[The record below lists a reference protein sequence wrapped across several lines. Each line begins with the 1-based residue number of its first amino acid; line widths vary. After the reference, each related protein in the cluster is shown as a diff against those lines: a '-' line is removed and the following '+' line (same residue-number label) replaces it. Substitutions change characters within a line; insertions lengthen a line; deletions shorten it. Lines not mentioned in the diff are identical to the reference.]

1 MEYIHYGI
9 NQNDFNISLLKKAQ
23 NQPYAI
29 KISEMPQMK
38 GLAMYV
44 NKPLQGTGFWAS
56 RKNATNGWKEWC
68 ISEDFNTE
76 SLKSYT
82 IFELT
87 DNARVY
93 IVNNKQDVDYL
104 KQKYSLPNEAGIDF
118 TKLNQDY
125 DAIDVT
131 TMDNGVYHALYLW
144 DCESI
149 LILNPEIIIIKGEN
163 NGNVIK
169 K

>member
-23 NQPYAI
+23 NQPYAL
-29 KISEMPQMK
+29 KISKMPKMK

-56 RKNATNGWKEWC
+56 RKNVTNGWKEWC
-68 ISEDFNTE
+68 ISEDF
-76 SLKSYT
+76 YT
-82 IFELT
+82 QNLEVYTVFELT
-87 DNARVY
+87 DDARVY

-104 KQKYSLPNEAGIDF
+104 KQKYSLPNEAGFDF

-125 DAIDVT
+125 DAIEAA

-149 LILNPEIIIIKGEN
+149 LILNPEIIIIKGE
-163 NGNVIK
+163 
-169 K
+169 

>member
-1 MEYIHYGI
+1 MEYILYGI

-23 NQPYAI
+23 NQPYAL
-29 KISEMPQMK
+29 KISKMPKMK

-68 ISEDFNTE
+68 ISEDF
-76 SLKSYT
+76 YT
-82 IFELT
+82 QNLEVYTVFELT
-87 DNARVY
+87 DDARVY

-104 KQKYSLPNEAGIDF
+104 KQKYSLPNEAGFDF

-125 DAIDVT
+125 DAIEAA

-149 LILNPEIIIIKGEN
+149 LILNPEIIIIKGE
-163 NGNVIK
+163 
-169 K
+169 